1 MNNCIIKIEKDNE
14 CDNFYFLD
22 INDNEGSKLASFSID
37 IGEVCSH
44 IPNFRNFKNLSINDK
59 YNIFNEFV
67 NDLVQK
73 KTKLSLNFI
82 MENGER
88 SISVNNNIMRFC
100 ISSMTMS
107 CEFNV
112 IVTEQLINEFQKI
125 ELV

>member
-14 CDNFYFLD
+14 CDDFYFLD
-22 INDNEGSKLASFSID
+22 INDNEGNKLARFSID
-37 IGEVCSH
+37 IGEVCDHTTS
-44 IPNFRNFKNLSINDK
+44 FRNFKNLSINDK
-59 YNIFNEFV
+59 YNIFNVFV
-67 NDLVQK
+67 NDLTQK
-73 KTKLSLNFI
+73 KTKIALNFI

-100 ISSMTMS
+100 ISSMTIS

-112 IVTEQLINEFQKI
+112 IITEQLINEFQKI